1 MVIAGLGAILFGV
14 LIGWL
19 AYWILRLRAGAFALS
34 ELVTLLGVLGGAAV
48 MSLFKDEALFG
59 WYAVGLVLGFGG
71 YFAASLLLHGKQ
83 ALEPW
88 RLARNSPPSEPPANL
103 PAEPPANPP
112 AEPPANPSA

>member
-19 AYWILRLRAGAFALS
+19 AYWILLLRAGAFALS
-34 ELVTLLGVLGGAAV
+34 ELVAVLGVLGGGAV

-71 YFAASLLLHGKQ
+71 YLVASLLLHGKQ
-83 ALEPW
+83 ALAPW
-88 RLARNSPPSEPPANL
+88 HLAQTRSPSELPAN
-103 PAEPPANPP
+103 PPTEPPANPP
-112 AEPPANPSA
+112 A